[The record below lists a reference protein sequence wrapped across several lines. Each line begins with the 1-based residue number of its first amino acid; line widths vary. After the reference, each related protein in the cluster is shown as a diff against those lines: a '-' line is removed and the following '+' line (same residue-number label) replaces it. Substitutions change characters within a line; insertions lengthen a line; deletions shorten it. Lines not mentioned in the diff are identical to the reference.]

1 MRYLLSLLALVM
13 LMSTAVIAQPKRP
26 DPINKRDAIK
36 KRIRDLRAYTL
47 IDKLQLDPATQT
59 KLWPVLD
66 KYDDET
72 DKLVQQRVEVFR
84 RLGSSGG
91 MAPRDVDRAIDDA
104 VATQKSFRELE
115 DHRLTELRRI
125 LTPKQVAK
133 LLIVLPEFERRIQ
146 NQLRKAIVGAA
157 GKKAPGAAAGDDDD
171 LEPDEVGPP
180 PKKPGAKPCDPYSGQ
195 GCQ

>member
-13 LMSTAVIAQPKRP
+13 LMSTAAPAQPRRP

-84 RLGSSGG
+84 RLATSGP

-104 VATQKSFRELE
+104 VATQKSFRDLE
-115 DHRLTELRRI
+115 DHRLAELRHI

-157 GKKAPGAAAGDDDD
+157 NKKGPNAAAGDDDD

-180 PKKPGAKPCDPYSGQ
+180 KKPGPKPCNPYSGQ
-195 GCQ
+195 ACQ

>member
-1 MRYLLSLLALVM
+1 MKYLLSLLALVM
-13 LMSTAVIAQPKRP
+13 LMSTVAIAQPRRP

-36 KRIRDLRAYTL
+36 RRIRDLRAYTL

-59 KLWPVLD
+59 RLWPVLD

-84 RLGSSGG
+84 RLAASGG
-91 MAPRDVDRAIDDA
+91 MAPREVDRAIDDA
-104 VATQKSFRELE
+104 VATQKAFRDLE
-115 DHRLTELRRI
+115 DHRLAELRHI

-146 NQLRKAIVGAA
+146 NQLRKAIVGANKRA
-157 GKKAPGAAAGDDDD
+157 QGAAAADDDD
-171 LEPDEVGPP
+171 LELDEGPA
-180 PKKPGAKPCDPYSGQ
+180 KKPAAKPCDPYSAQ
-195 GCQ
+195 GCR